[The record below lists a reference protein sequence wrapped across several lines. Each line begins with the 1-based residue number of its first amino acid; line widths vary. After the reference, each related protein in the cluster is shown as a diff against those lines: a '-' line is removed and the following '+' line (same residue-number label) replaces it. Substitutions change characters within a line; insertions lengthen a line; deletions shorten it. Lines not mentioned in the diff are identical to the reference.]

1 MGFFDDFIKVANTAG
16 GIAKTVGAFIPG
28 VGQTVSKIG
37 GYVQQGSQIGG
48 QIKNSIYG
56 TPGQGNQIYQG
67 MPDVSGSYPV
77 VFEHNDFGGQQ
88 YEIQSDIP
96 DCRAY
101 GIENDSISS
110 VFIPLGSSIT
120 LYEHENFKGSS
131 FTIDETTMSLPS
143 FNDSASSIKLN
154 RIGSQTKSNSISST
168 SNQVPLTSNSIS
180 SNSQPYQQGWNSG
193 NTLPN
198 VTITAP
204 TPEKKIAGMPL
215 NIVYILGAVLGF
227 ILLKKTK
234 VIK

>member
-28 VGQTVSKIG
+28 AGQTISKIG
-37 GYVQQGSQIGG
+37 GYVQQGSKIGG
-48 QIKNSIYG
+48 QIANATRG
-56 TPGQGNQIYQG
+56 VTNPGQQIYQG
-67 MPDVSGSYPV
+67 MPDVSGLYPV

-154 RIGSQTKSNSISST
+154 RIGSQTKSNLTSST
-168 SNQVPLTSNSIS
+168 SNLGSSILNSSS

-204 TPEKKIAGMPL
+204 IPEKKIAGMPS